1 MKVSGRNIK
10 KRLYKLSLL
19 KDEITRA
26 KYYRGYG
33 IHSPFVYGL
42 IRKVFMC
49 GKLYYPDNAPLYDAL
64 LSAGVVR
71 KRAVQLQNAMSYC
84 CGKTFGINGDGSADF
99 NVVTVE
105 YPTEKLAEA
114 YEATKRHGTILV
126 VMSPYANRER
136 RDECRRII
144 ESHKSTSVDNR
155 GYTIILNNKLPKQH
169 FRL

>member
-1 MKVSGRNIK
+1 MKISGRNIR

-19 KDEITRA
+19 KDEISRA

-42 IRKVFMC
+42 VRKVFMY
-49 GKLYYPDNAPLYDAL
+49 GKLYDADNAPLYESL
-64 LSAGVVR
+64 ISVGVVR
-71 KRAVQLQNAMSYC
+71 KRAVQLQNAMVYC
-84 CGKTFGINGDGSADF
+84 GCATFGINGDGRADF
-99 NVVTVE
+99 NVVTAE
-105 YPTEKLAEA
+105 YPVGQLKSA
-114 YEATKRHGTILV
+114 YESTRAHGTILV

-136 RDECRRII
+136 RDECRAIV

-155 GYTIILNNKLPKQH
+155 GYMIILNNKLPKQH

>member
-1 MKVSGRNIK
+1 MKVNGRTIK

-19 KDEITRA
+19 KDEISRA

-49 GKLYYPDNAPLYDAL
+49 GRLYDPENAPLYDAL
-64 LSAGVVR
+64 IAAGVVR
-71 KRAVQLQNAMSYC
+71 KRAVQLQNAMHYC
-84 CGKTFGINGDGSADF
+84 NCTTFGINGGGCADF
-99 NVVTVE
+99 NVVTAE
-105 YPTEKLAEA
+105 YPFGQLKTA
-114 YEATKRHGTILV
+114 YEAAKEHGTILV

-136 RDECRRII
+136 RDECRAIVAM
-144 ESHKSTSVDNR
+144 HKSTSVDNR
-155 GYTIILNNKLPKQH
+155 GYLIILNNKLPKQH

>member
-19 KDEITRA
+19 KDELARA

-33 IHSPFVYGL
+33 VHSPFVYGL

-49 GKLYYPDNAPLYDAL
+49 GRLYDADNAPLYESL
-64 LSAGVVR
+64 LRAGVVR
-71 KRAVQLQNAMSYC
+71 KRAVQLQNAMQYC
-84 CGKTFGINGDGSADF
+84 GCASFGIDGDGRADF
-99 NVVTVE
+99 NVVTAE
-105 YPTEKLAEA
+105 YPTERLISA
-114 YEATKRHGTILV
+114 YEATKQHGTILV

-136 RDECRRII
+136 RDECRTIVEAHR
-144 ESHKSTSVDNR
+144 STSVDNR
-155 GYTIILNNKLPKQH
+155 GYLIILNNKLPKQH

>member
-49 GKLYYPDNAPLYDAL
+49 GKLYDSDNAPLYDAL
-64 LSAGVVR
+64 LSAGE
-71 KRAVQLQNAMSYC
+71 NAPYNS
-84 CGKTFGINGDGSADF
+84 KTRCRTAAARRSA
-99 NVVTVE
+99 
-105 YPTEKLAEA
+105 
-114 YEATKRHGTILV
+114 
-126 VMSPYANRER
+126 
-136 RDECRRII
+136 
-144 ESHKSTSVDNR
+144 
-155 GYTIILNNKLPKQH
+155 
-169 FRL
+169 

>member
-10 KRLYKLSLL
+10 RRLYKLSLL
-19 KDEITRA
+19 KDEISRA

-49 GKLYYPDNAPLYDAL
+49 GKLFDADNAPLYESL

-71 KRAVQLQNAMSYC
+71 KRAVQLQNAMHYC
-84 CGKTFGINGDGSADF
+84 GCSTFGINGDGCADF

-105 YPTEKLAEA
+105 YPVEKLEAA
-114 YEATKRHGTILV
+114 YESTREHGTILV
-126 VMSPYANRER
+126 IMSPYANRER
-136 RDECRRII
+136 RDECRAIV
-144 ESHKSTSVDNR
+144 ESHRSTSVDNR
-155 GYTIILNNKLPKQH
+155 GYLIILNNKLPKQH